1 MITSISQEKE
11 RFDKIVQSFESCSK
25 HSGAIAFDAYLCAAA
40 RENLNAIAALQGKPL
55 FDLSSLY
62 DEYKDELPIFQSIT
76 ADLTELMDY
85 SAANKE
91 YTDYL
96 GQIFHRLQA
105 NSKQA
110 GQFFTPSSLGRL
122 TANVVDDADYTRK
135 AIAAK
140 GYIKLAEPACGS
152 GSMLLGYVSKIA
164 KLGYNPQQVLLIDAW
179 DIDQKC
185 VNMCYLQ
192 LNLYGLRAAVTH
204 GDTLANKV
212 YAKHHT
218 LMYILN
224 GAIPEIRGD
233 YDAR

>member
-1 MITSISQEKE
+1 MITSRVQGKE
-11 RFDKIVQSFESCSK
+11 RLDKIVQSFENCSK

-40 RENLNAIAALQGKPL
+40 RENLNAVAALQGKPL

-62 DEYKDELPIFQSIT
+62 NEYKDELPIFQSIT
-76 ADLTELMDY
+76 ADLIELMDY
-85 SAANKE
+85 SAINKE

-105 NSKQA
+105 NNKQT
-110 GQFFTPSSLGRL
+110 GQFFTPSSLGKL
-122 TANVVDDADYTRK
+122 TANVIDDVERINN
-135 AIAAK
+135 AIAEK

-152 GSMLLGYVSKIA
+152 GSMLLEYVSKIA
-164 KLGYNPQQVLLIDAW
+164 KLGHNPRQVLLIDAW

-204 GDTLANKV
+204 GDTLSNKV
-212 YAKHHT
+212 YAKHYT
-218 LMYILN
+218 LMYMLN
-224 GAIPEIRGD
+224 GAISGIRGG
-233 YDAR
+233 YNVG

>member
-1 MITSISQEKE
+1 M
-11 RFDKIVQSFESCSK
+11 RC
-25 HSGAIAFDAYLCAAA
+25 
-40 RENLNAIAALQGKPL
+40 IAALQGKPL

-122 TANVVDDADYTRK
+122 TANVVDDADYIRK

-164 KLGYNPQQVLLIDAW
+164 KLGGVYPAQYRFIVDDLEYRPSQCCHWSSIGNQSMQMRIFLALL
-179 DIDQKC
+179 
-185 VNMCYLQ
+185 
-192 LNLYGLRAAVTH
+192 
-204 GDTLANKV
+204 
-212 YAKHHT
+212 
-218 LMYILN
+218 
-224 GAIPEIRGD
+224 RGSVEVIKD
-233 YDAR
+233 E